1 MDYCWPRGS
10 WYLAWQT
17 AEHFRVRRASRA
29 QLIYR
34 AQDISTTLG
43 IVLRSQRRFG
53 VLSKERLESA
63 LHDLVRPGELNGIA
77 LLNAAGDVVASA
89 GTVADFQTK
98 GVEGPAERWDE
109 QTVTLM
115 NLVDLGTNVTRDI
128 ESNRPADRFAPRR
141 VLSPVRYQPVRRRPR
156 ARATTEVRH
165 RKRSQTVPL
174 SRRTRLR
181 NRRHRALPR
190 IAPGSVVVR
199 ADRGSVARHG

>member
-1 MDYCWPRGS
+1 MDIGRRSTLIYGLL
-10 WYLAWQT
+10 LAAWVLVLGWQT
-17 AEHFRVRRASRA
+17 AEHFRVRRAARA

-89 GTVADFQTK
+89 GTVGDLEAK
-98 GVEGPAERWDE
+98 GIEVPAERWDE

-128 ESNRPADRFAPRR
+128 ESNRPPIVLTRDEFFRPADTNRFAGDRTPGPPPSEEESSNR
-141 VLSPVRYQPVRRRPR
+141 S
-156 ARATTEVRH
+156 ANATNEAAE
-165 RKRSQTVPL
+165 P
-174 SRRTRLR
+174 
-181 NRRHRALPR
+181 
-190 IAPGSVVVR
+190 
-199 ADRGSVARHG
+199 